1 MVLTRAETLRALL
14 LHIKSMRPRPPLWTR
29 TDRDF
34 LATVSILDPHRKGK
48 TSFLNR
54 EITHSG
60 VGKTLARN
68 QNLLAP
74 RILITRTFPI
84 RDKERHFHKL
94 ILDSNFEILGSQLSG
109 STLTNPLENHSEPMI
124 APEGY
129 QVYCARH
136 LATSLRSYSN

>member
-14 LHIKSMRPRPPLWTR
+14 LHIKSMRPRPPLWTG

-60 VGKTLARN
+60 G
-68 QNLLAP
+68 QNLSKEP
-74 RILITRTFPI
+74 KFTCSEDINDKNFP
-84 RDKERHFHKL
+84 DK
-94 ILDSNFEILGSQLSG
+94 G
-109 STLTNPLENHSEPMI
+109 
-124 APEGY
+124 
-129 QVYCARH
+129 
-136 LATSLRSYSN
+136 